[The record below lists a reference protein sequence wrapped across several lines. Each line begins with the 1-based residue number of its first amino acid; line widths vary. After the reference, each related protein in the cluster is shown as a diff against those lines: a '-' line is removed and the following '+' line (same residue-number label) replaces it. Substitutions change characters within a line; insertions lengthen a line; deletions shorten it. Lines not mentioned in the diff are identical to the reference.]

1 MSGRRCLSSSLMAS
15 TEDTTVR
22 RKGLHVAILVK
33 AEEVACDLID
43 AGAQMMSRL
52 VDGRDSLHL
61 AAQMDMA
68 VVISKN
74 QDDGDSDHL
83 GARTRSLVELMNELV
98 VSISLLRNT
107 YLYLPSPRN
116 DCCRQVHV
124 AYMFAELVIRG
135 IENGQVIEIGC
146 KDP

>member
-15 TEDTTVR
+15 TR
-22 RKGLHVAILVK
+22 RHHCPTKGSACRHP
-33 AEEVACDLID
+33 EEVACDLID

-74 QDDGDSDHL
+74 QDDGDSDWS
-83 GARTRSLVELMNELV
+83 AYQVTNRINE
-98 VSISLLRNT
+98 
-107 YLYLPSPRN
+107 
-116 DCCRQVHV
+116 
-124 AYMFAELVIRG
+124 
-135 IENGQVIEIGC
+135 
-146 KDP
+146 